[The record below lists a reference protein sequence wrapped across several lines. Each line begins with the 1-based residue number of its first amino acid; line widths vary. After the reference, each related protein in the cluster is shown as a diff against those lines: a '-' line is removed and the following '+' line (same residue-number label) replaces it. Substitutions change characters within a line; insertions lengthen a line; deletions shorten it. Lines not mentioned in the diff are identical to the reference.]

1 MKFSITRT
9 CDLQVQVILLN
20 RDDSMGRFDYTL
32 LEMTAWVGLTVLC

>member
-1 MKFSITRT
+1 MKFSMTRT

-20 RDDSMGRFDYTL
+20 RDDSMGRLDYTL